1 MRKCPS
7 LSTIDVKFSCN
18 QSIFIP
24 FYRIIAVTLLR
35 AGPCRLFIPPSL
47 SRLRFNSCVSL
58 TSDVV
63 VSSSRSPLP
72 LQTERI
78 RMSSPGNK
86 EFFPEIKP
94 IQYNPQASVEDVLA
108 FKQYNQDEIIL
119 GKPMHEWLRFAV
131 CFWHTFRGLGADMFG
146 AATLDRPWDQHA
158 DPLEGAKARLR
169 AAFELF
175 TKLGVKYY
183 TFHDRDIAPEGA
195 NIEETERNL
204 DEIVQLAKQLQKETG
219 VKCLWGTANLF
230 SHPRYM
236 NGAATNPDAHVF
248 AYAAAQVKK

>member
-1 MRKCPS
+1 
-7 LSTIDVKFSCN
+7 
-18 QSIFIP
+18 
-24 FYRIIAVTLLR
+24 
-35 AGPCRLFIPPSL
+35 
-47 SRLRFNSCVSL
+47 
-58 TSDVV
+58 
-63 VSSSRSPLP
+63 
-72 LQTERI
+72 
-78 RMSSPGNK
+78 MSSTGNK

-108 FKQYNQDEIIL
+108 FKQYNQDEVIL

-146 AATLDRPWDQHA
+146 SATIDRPWDQHA